1 MKEVVI
7 VSATRT
13 PMGSFGGSL
22 SSLSAT
28 ELGTIALKAAIEK
41 AGIAPGQIQ
50 EVYMGNVCQ
59 ANVGQ
64 NPAKQ
69 VSLASGIPASAPC
82 TTINKVCA
90 SGTKS
95 VMLGV
100 QSIQLGISDIVAAGG
115 FESMSQV
122 PYYVPRA
129 RFGYKYGGGQLVDGL
144 ERDGLEDVY
153 QKKAMGVFADATAK
167 EYHISREAQDE
178 FAINSYKRAQASTA
192 NGLFKDE
199 IAPVLIPQKKGEPL
213 VVDKDEEPNNVMFEK
228 IPGLRPAFTPDGS
241 VTAANA
247 STINDGASALIL
259 MSAEKAAELGLKPL
273 AKIVAYADWEQ
284 EPQWFTTAPVGAMKL
299 ALQRAGLDIGQ
310 IDYFE
315 VNEAFAVVPLAVAQL
330 SGADLSK
337 VNVRG
342 GAVAMGHPLGSSGSR
357 IITTLTHLLC
367 QTDSRY
373 GVAGICNGGG
383 GASAVVLER
392 V

>member
-7 VSATRT
+7 VSAKRT

-22 SSLSAT
+22 SSLTAT
-28 ELGTIALKAAIEK
+28 ELGAVALKAAIES
-41 AGIAPGQIQ
+41 AGITASQVQ
-50 EVYMGNVCQ
+50 EVYLGNVCQ

-90 SGTKS
+90 SGTKAL
-95 VMLGV
+95 MLAA
-100 QSIQLGISDIVAAGG
+100 QSIQLGHADIVAAGG

-153 QKKAMGVFADATAK
+153 QKKPMGVFADATAAK
-167 EYHISREAQDE
+167 YHITREAQDA
-178 FAINSYKRAQASTA
+178 FAVSSYQKAQASTA
-192 NGLFKDE
+192 NGLFVTE
-199 IAPVLIPQKKGEPL
+199 IAPVSIAQKKGEAL
-213 VVDKDEEPNNVMFEK
+213 LIDKDEEPNNVKFDK
-228 IPGLRPAFTPDGS
+228 IPGLRPAFTPDGT

-247 STINDGASALIL
+247 STINDGASALIV
-259 MSAEKAAELGLKPL
+259 MSADKAKELGLKPL
-273 AKIVAYADWEQ
+273 ARIVSYADYEQ
-284 EPQWFTTAPVGAMKL
+284 EPEWFTTAPVGAMRL
-299 ALQRAGLDIGQ
+299 ALERGEVQLSEVDF
-310 IDYFE
+310 FE

-330 SGADLSK
+330 SGAALDK

-342 GAVAMGHPLGSSGSR
+342 GAVALGHPLGSSGSR
-357 IITTLTHLLC
+357 ILVTLIHTLC
-367 QTDSRY
+367 QSGGRY
-373 GVAGICNGGG
+373 GLAGICNGGG
-383 GASAVVLER
+383 GASAVLIER
-392 V
+392 L